1 MDEKPKSEKKPPETR
16 SRSKTLRR
24 IGAGLLTALL
34 IVLALLV
41 FVFRDRL
48 TGEGLRETFGK
59 NAPAEL
65 TDETYTYE
73 TGSGQV
79 FAPVGDGL
87 AVASSSAVQ
96 LLDEQGET
104 VFKQIVSYG
113 APAAFGADKA
123 ALFCDIGGT
132 GCIYV
137 TAAGESTA
145 VKPEGEILSASI
157 SAAGWFTLITEE
169 AGYKGLVSVY
179 NTACELQYRWW
190 SGSGYALKA
199 ALSPNSRTL
208 AVLTADMEGGYV
220 RFFRLTSE
228 TELAS
233 AFYADELL
241 YDLYFMEND
250 TVCAVGQAA
259 VRFLGTD
266 GAERGS
272 YLFGDSYLMDYDLGS
287 RDFAALFVSDYR
299 TGERGRLITLDSAG
313 NVLGT
318 AETERNVTSLSAR
331 GRQLLVMTSGDL
343 SLYSDSLV
351 RQYSNET
358 LMTARRAILRAKG
371 DILLL
376 GAYSAE
382 RFSF

>member
-1 MDEKPKSEKKPPETR
+1 MDEKRTSEKETPAKPKR
-16 SRSKTLRR
+16 SRLLRR
-24 IGAGLLTALL
+24 VLAGVLTALL
-34 IVLALLV
+34 IALALLV

-48 TGEGLRETFGK
+48 TSEGLRETFGK
-59 NAPAEL
+59 APAAEW

-79 FAPVGDGL
+79 FASVGDGL

-104 VFKQIVSYG
+104 VFKQVVSYG
-113 APAAFGADKA
+113 EPAVFGADKA

-132 GCIYV
+132 GCLYV
-137 TAAGESTA
+137 TAAGESSA
-145 VKPEGEILSASI
+145 VKPEGEILSASLN
-157 SAAGWFTLITEE
+157 AAGWFVLITEE

-179 NTACELQYRWW
+179 NAACELQYQWW
-190 SGSGYALKA
+190 SGSGYALRA
-199 ALSPNSRTL
+199 ALSPNSRSL

-220 RFFRLTSE
+220 RFFTLTSE
-228 TELAS
+228 QEQAA

-241 YDLYFMEND
+241 FDLSFMDND
-250 TVCAVGQAA
+250 TVCALGQEA

-266 GAERGS
+266 GTERGS
-272 YLFGDSYLMDYDLGS
+272 YLLGESYLMDYTLDS
-287 RDFAALFVSDYR
+287 RDFIALFVSDYR
-299 TGERGRLITLDSAG
+299 TGERGRLVTLDAAG
-313 NVLGT
+313 RVLGT
-318 AETERNVTSLSAR
+318 AETERSVTVLSAQ

-343 SLYSDSLV
+343 SLYNENLV
-351 RQYSNET
+351 RQYTNET
-358 LMTARRAILRAKG
+358 LMTARSALLRPKG

>member
-1 MDEKPKSEKKPPETR
+1 MDEMPKSEKKSPARPK
-16 SRSKTLRR
+16 RSKLLRR
-24 IGAGLLTALL
+24 ILAGVLTALL

-48 TGEGLRETFGK
+48 TGGGLRETFGK
-59 NAPAEL
+59 APAAEW
-65 TDETYTYE
+65 TDESYTYE

-79 FAPVGDGL
+79 FAAVGDGL

-96 LLDEQGET
+96 LLDEQGTT
-104 VFKQIVSYG
+104 VFKQVVSYA

-132 GCIYV
+132 GCVYV
-137 TAAGESTA
+137 TAAGESTV
-145 VKPEGEILSASI
+145 VKPEGEILSASL

-169 AGYKGLVSVY
+169 TGYKGLVSVY
-179 NTACELQYRWW
+179 NAACELQYRWW
-190 SGSGYALKA
+190 SGTGYALKA
-199 ALSPNSRTL
+199 VLSPNSRTL
-208 AVLTADMEGGYV
+208 AVLSADMEGGYV
-220 RFFRLTSE
+220 RFFELTSE
-228 TELAS
+228 EEQAT
-233 AFYADELL
+233 AFFADELL
-241 YDLYFMEND
+241 FDLSFMDND
-250 TVCAVGQAA
+250 TVCALGQET
-259 VRFLGTD
+259 VRFLASD

-272 YLFGDSYLMDYDLGS
+272 YPFGESYLMDYDLGS
-287 RDFAALFVSDYR
+287 RDFVALFVSDYR
-299 TGERGRLITLDSAG
+299 TGERGRLITLDAAG
-313 NVLGT
+313 RVLGT
-318 AETERNVTSLSAR
+318 AETERSVTSLSAR